1 MLKGRVLAAVFFAA
15 VASLS
20 NLLQVSATDAA
31 VTDTGHQDL
40 LAEHELVATDAS
52 DNSAVTS
59 LGNLLQGSATDAAVT
74 ESGHQNMVAEHE
86 LVATD
91 ASDNSV
97 DVYSKRKLSKKTTYV
112 K

>member
-40 LAEHELVATDAS
+40 LAEH
-52 DNSAVTS
+52 
-59 LGNLLQGSATDAAVT
+59 
-74 ESGHQNMVAEHE
+74 
-86 LVATD
+86 D

-97 DVYSKRKLSKKTTYV
+97 DGYSKRKLSKKTTYV